1 MKRVIIAYGQYYR
14 EFLSTL
20 TEKEVL
26 KVKYILS
33 LLETEDRLPVKFIK
47 FIKDGLFELRIAYNS
62 NIYRIFFIFDEGK
75 IVVLFNGFQKKTQK
89 TPKSEIEK
97 ALKIKEEYYE
107 YKKELTDEY

>member
-20 TEKEVL
+20 TEKE
-26 KVKYILS
+26 
-33 LLETEDRLPVKFIK
+33 
-47 FIKDGLFELRIAYNS
+47 
-62 NIYRIFFIFDEGK
+62 
-75 IVVLFNGFQKKTQK
+75 
-89 TPKSEIEK
+89 K